1 MITKAVIPA
10 AGKGTRML
18 PLTKEKPKPLL
29 EVNGKSFLHYVLN
42 SLEQAG
48 FKEIIVVSGYL
59 GNQIAD
65 FVKIKKWQAAVS
77 VINQFDF
84 FPEEKGGTAL
94 PVLAAQ
100 SLIKNDS
107 FVVVNSDGL
116 FSPVDLNRMRL
127 DDDYTYMGALTSEK
141 PENYGVVLL
150 DKNGFVEKIEE
161 KPKKPLSNLVNT
173 GLYKFTPEIFEEA
186 AKVKPSP
193 RGEYE
198 LTDAIGALAARK
210 KVKVA
215 RLEDYWLDFSSIA
228 DIEPV
233 GNRIKDLGL

>member
-29 EVNGKSFLHYVLN
+29 EVNGRAFLFYILDALGKS
-42 SLEQAG
+42 G
-48 FKEIIVVSGYL
+48 FEEVVVVSGYL
-59 GNQIAD
+59 GGQIKD
-65 FVKIKKWQAAVS
+65 FVKKGKWDCS
-77 VINQFDF
+77 VIVIDQFDF
-84 FPEEKGGTAL
+84 FPKEKGGTVL

-100 SLIKNDS
+100 NLINNNS

-116 FSPVDLNRMRL
+116 FSPGDLSKMRT
-127 DDDYTYMGALTSEK
+127 DDGYSHVGTLVSNK
-141 PENYGVVLL
+141 PENYGVVLVGRE
-150 DKNGFVEKIEE
+150 DFVEKIEE
-161 KPKKPLSNLVNT
+161 KPKNPKSNLVNT

-198 LTDAIGALAARK
+198 LTDAISALAAK
-210 KVKVA
+210 GKVKA
-215 RLEDYWLDFSSIA
+215 TRLSDYWLDFSSIA
-228 DIEPV
+228 DIKPV
-233 GNRIKDLGL
+233 EDKIKKLKI